1 MVLGNG
7 GEVLWEASLN
17 SEGGREAIGI
27 IPDEVEI
34 VCSFLS
40 VMDSE
45 VFK

>member
-27 IPDEVEI
+27 IPDELETAG
-34 VCSFLS
+34 
-40 VMDSE
+40 MDSG
-45 VFK
+45 VFE